1 MEKIRKM
8 AKSLIESD
16 LLIKGAI
23 AAIGDKSKEQNSGF
37 LNMYLGAN
45 LSGNLLSK
53 RAKTWT
59 RSNKSWGKTIKAIQ
73 TVLILPQP
81 LLKWAQV

>member
-1 MEKIRKM
+1 M

-59 RSNKSWGKTIKAIQ
+59 RSNKSRGKTIKAIQ

-81 LLKWAQV
+81 LLK